1 MVMRLVEMYEDDLE
15 GGRADVTV
23 SFGLDGA
30 SYEIDLTNDN
40 AQQLRESL
48 RPFVEAARSVSSSQR
63 TGRRRSGGRSASN
76 NSESPAKVREW
87 ARENGHNV
95 NERGRIPA
103 SVVAAYREAHGG

>member
-30 SYEIDLTNDN
+30 SYEIDLTNEN
-40 AQQLRESL
+40 AHQLRESL
-48 RPFVEAARSVSSSQR
+48 RPYVEAARTVSGQR
-63 TGRRRSGGRSASN
+63 SGRRRTTGRSAS
-76 NSESPAKVREW
+76 SGESPAKVREW
-87 ARENGHNV
+87 ARANGHAV

-103 SVVAAYREAHGG
+103 SVIAAYREAHGG